1 VSRPRSPFPAQ
12 AFRTAARGAGLAA
25 ALAGLLFSGCAG
37 YSLGPSNG
45 QPAGAR
51 SVRIGL
57 VSNGTDEPRL
67 ADSVNQALRS
77 QVQSDATFRLAT
89 GDDADIVVTTALR
102 RFDRN
107 PLTFQRSDIISTRD
121 YDVVLTAH
129 VTAIERGTGRTLI
142 DRVVTGRTTIRNN
155 ADLGTAERQAA
166 PLLAESL
173 ARNIVTLLAEGTW

>member
-1 VSRPRSPFPAQ
+1 VSRSSLPFSAD
-12 AFRTAARGAGLAA
+12 FLRTSARGAGLVA
-25 ALAGLLFSGCAG
+25 ALAGLLLSGCAG

-51 SVRIGL
+51 SVRIGR

-77 QVQSDATFRLAT
+77 QVQSDGTFRLAT

-107 PLTFQRSDIISTRD
+107 PLTFQRRDIVSTRD

-142 DRVVTGRTTIRNN
+142 DQVVTGRTTIRNN